1 MRIRQ
6 YWLIIFLALGT
17 ATFFFYQEQQVPLT
31 YHFAEDFDGNDYEHI
46 YNYFTESEDTFKVP
60 FPFHQRILVPYLA
73 AQLDTGDIIRDF
85 QWVNLAFTLLAILVT
100 FSLWRMLGFDL
111 KWIWFGFIWL
121 LFHWSGLIRLNAFD
135 PITVDLP
142 IYAFQGLFLI
152 ILFKRKYL
160 HLLWLA
166 PLATSQKE
174 SFIGL
179 MIVLILYAWWHNR
192 KTEDGYYDPK
202 ILGAALGLSIA
213 TQFVIDYYFPASRE
227 GKGALI
233 TIAYHAKEALLNP
246 FELIRWLAAISMAF
260 GPAIWI
266 AVYQYGKTH
275 RYDNKRNLLVLFSGL
290 YLVYGILAGGDMTR
304 IVFLGFP
311 FILTWIIYELR
322 DCGSQFRLWLLLL
335 SLPLFMLHA
344 HIPDP
349 AWEREL
355 WQSWYPEFMGQRMA
369 LIILAY
375 VLLITSRLYTK
386 SRPADKASA

>member
-17 ATFFFYQEQQVPLT
+17 AAFLFYKEQQPPLS
-31 YHFAEDFDGNDYEHI
+31 YHFAEDFDGNDYEHV
-46 YNYFTESEDTFKVP
+46 YNYFIGVEEGFDVP
-60 FPFHQRILVPYLA
+60 FPFHQRVLVPFLA
-73 AQLDTGDIIRDF
+73 AQLNSGDIIQDF
-85 QWVNLAFTLLAILVT
+85 QWVNLAFTLLAIAVI

-135 PITVDLP
+135 PITVDIPL
-142 IYAFQGLFLI
+142 YVFQGLFLI
-152 ILFKRKYL
+152 VLLKRKFM

-166 PLATSQKE
+166 PLAITQKE
-174 SFIGL
+174 SFLGL
-179 MIVLILYAWWHNR
+179 IILLVIYAWWHNR
-192 KTEDGYYDPK
+192 KTEDGYYDLK
-202 ILGAALGLSIA
+202 ILLAALILSIGTLLTIEYLFSPSTA
-213 TQFVIDYYFPASRE
+213 

-233 TIAYHAKEALLNP
+233 TIAYHAKEAILNP

-260 GPAIWI
+260 GPAIWLTI
-266 AVYQYGKTH
+266 YRYTKT
-275 RYDNKRNLLVLFSGL
+275 RSYDNTRNLLVLFSGL
-290 YLVYGILAGGDMTR
+290 YLAYGILAGGDMTR

-311 FILTWIIYELR
+311 FIATWIIYELR
-322 DCGSQFRLWLLLL
+322 DTKRSALIWILVL

-355 WQSWYPEFMGQRMA
+355 WTSWYPEFSSRR
-369 LIILAY
+369 LVFILLAY
-375 VLLITSRLYTK
+375 VLLISPWLYLKTRLHK
-386 SRPADKASA
+386 